1 MKEKIKDKEDLIDAV
16 YDQIMDDIKIG
27 YGEAIE
33 ELITFLP
40 VVNLIEYLSEERW
53 EEFKHLREDIS
64 TKNELIHD
72 IVHDL
77 MENEYES
84 QQYIK
89 DLLIEVLSTR
99 TLEDLKEINA

>member
-1 MKEKIKDKEDLIDAV
+1 MKEKIKNKEDLIDAV
-16 YDQIMDDIKIG
+16 YDQIMHDIKIG

-40 VVNLIEYLSEERW
+40 VVNLIEYLPEELW
-53 EEFKHLREDIS
+53 EEFKHLREDTS
-64 TKNELIHD
+64 AKNELIHD
-72 IVHDL
+72 IVHNL
-77 MENEYES
+77 MENEQDS

-89 DLLIEVLSTR
+89 DLLIEALTTR

>member
-1 MKEKIKDKEDLIDAV
+1 MKEKIKNKEDLIDAV

-33 ELITFLP
+33 ELITFIP
-40 VVNLIEYLSEERW
+40 VVNLIEYLPEKKW
-53 EEFKHLREDIS
+53 KEFKHLREDTS

-72 IVHDL
+72 IIHDL
-77 MENEYES
+77 MENQYDS

-89 DLLIEVLSTR
+89 DLLIEALSTR
-99 TLEDLKEINA
+99 SVNDLKEINA

>member
-1 MKEKIKDKEDLIDAV
+1 MKEKIKDKEDLIDTV

-40 VVNLIEYLSEERW
+40 VVNLIEYLPEKRW

-72 IVHDL
+72 IVQDL
-77 MENEYES
+77 MENEYDS

-89 DLLIEVLSTR
+89 DLLIEALSTR